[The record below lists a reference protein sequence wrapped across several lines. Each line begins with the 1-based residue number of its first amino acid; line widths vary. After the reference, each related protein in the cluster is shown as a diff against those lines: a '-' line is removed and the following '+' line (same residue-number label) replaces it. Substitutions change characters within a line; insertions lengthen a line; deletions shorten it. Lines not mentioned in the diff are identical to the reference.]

1 MQEHHVT
8 KPTPKLSPEAAALL
22 ELRGMGALADKM
34 GFELLELSAER
45 SVATMPV
52 LGNTQPLGYV
62 HGGAY
67 VVLAESLGS
76 FSANVWAS
84 TLGKVAVGIEV
95 NASHSRSATEGI
107 VTATCK
113 ALQLGR
119 SLTIHEI
126 VCVDEQDRR
135 LSTIRITNFIKDLK

>member
-1 MQEHHVT
+1 MAEHT
-8 KPTPKLSPEAAALL
+8 SPEIMAWIKERGLGELAEKMGIEIL
-22 ELRGMGALADKM
+22 ELTPTYG
-34 GFELLELSAER
+34 
-45 SVATMPV
+45 VATMPAE
-52 LGNTQPLGYV
+52 GNRQPLGIV

-76 FSANVWAS
+76 FSANVWAH

-95 NASHSRSATEGI
+95 NASHSRSATEGL

-126 VCVDEQDRR
+126 VCVDDEGRR
-135 LSTIRITNFIKDLK
+135 LSTIRITNFLKDKK